1 MPLSF
6 TPKNSKDMKRL
17 VLLLSFL
24 VICSSA
30 IGQTTLESR
39 VTDLEKTIADL
50 SAQLSTLSLRLDQ
63 LDQQNNRLR
72 KAVDY
77 GKPTVSQVGKSGVE
91 YRLLSLAGD
100 VESGTVTAHL
110 QIVTSAKK
118 ASVSVG
124 TSYPPHTI
132 IDLYGNRYVCSKG
145 EVGGEE
151 SFLDIYKGIVVKAS
165 VTFDDLSPEKL
176 QEAQVLI
183 LTPQVGFSIDEIQFK
198 NIKVEWH

>member
-1 MPLSF
+1 
-6 TPKNSKDMKRL
+6 MKRL
-17 VLLLSFL
+17 VLLLSFV
-24 VICSSA
+24 VICCNA

-39 VTDLEKTIADL
+39 VTNLEKTVADL

-77 GKPTVSQVGKSGVE
+77 GKPIVSQVGESGVE
-91 YRLLSLAGD
+91 YRLLSLTGD
-100 VESGTVTAHL
+100 VESGTVTAQL

-118 ASVSVG
+118 ARVYMG
-124 TSYPPHTI
+124 TAEHTI

-145 EVGGEE
+145 EVGGE

-183 LTPQVGFSIDEIQFK
+183 LTPIVGLSTDEIQFK

>member
-1 MPLSF
+1 
-6 TPKNSKDMKRL
+6 MKRL
-17 VLLLSFL
+17 VLLLSFV
-24 VICSSA
+24 VICCNA

-39 VTDLEKTIADL
+39 VTDLEKTVADL

-77 GKPTVSQVGKSGVE
+77 GKPIVSQVGKSGVE
-91 YRLLSLAGD
+91 YRLLSLSGD
-100 VESGTVTAHL
+100 IESGTVTAQL

-118 ASVSVG
+118 ASVSMG
-124 TSYPPHTI
+124 TAYPPHTI
-132 IDLYGNRYVCSKG
+132 IDLYGNRYVCSKS
-145 EVGGEE
+145 EVGGE

-165 VTFDDLSPEKL
+165 VTFDDLSLEKL

-183 LTPQVGFSIDEIQFK
+183 LTPQVDFSVDEIQFK

>member
-1 MPLSF
+1 
-6 TPKNSKDMKRL
+6 MKRL
-17 VLLLSFL
+17 VLLLSFV
-24 VICSSA
+24 VICWNA

-39 VTDLEKTIADL
+39 VTDLEKTVADL

-72 KAVDY
+72 TAVDY
-77 GKPTVSQVGKSGVE
+77 GKPTVLQVGESGVE
-91 YRLLSLAGD
+91 YRLLSLTGD
-100 VESGTVTAHL
+100 VESGTVTAQL

-118 ASVSVG
+118 ASVYMG
-124 TSYPPHTI
+124 TAKHTI
-132 IDLYGNRYVCSKG
+132 IDLYGNRYVCSKS
-145 EVGGEE
+145 EVGGE

-183 LTPQVGFSIDEIQFK
+183 LTPLVGVSIDEIQFK

>member
-1 MPLSF
+1 
-6 TPKNSKDMKRL
+6 MKRL
-17 VLLLSFL
+17 VLLLSCL

-77 GKPTVSQVGKSGVE
+77 GKPTVSQVSESGVE
-91 YRLLSLAGD
+91 YRLLSLTGD
-100 VESGTVTAHL
+100 VESGTVTAQL

-118 ASVSVG
+118 ASVSMG
-124 TSYPPHTI
+124 TSYHPHTI

-145 EVGGEE
+145 EVGGE
-151 SFLDIYKGIVVKAS
+151 SSLDIYKGIVVKAS

-183 LTPQVGFSIDEIQFK
+183 LTPLVGFSVDEIQFK